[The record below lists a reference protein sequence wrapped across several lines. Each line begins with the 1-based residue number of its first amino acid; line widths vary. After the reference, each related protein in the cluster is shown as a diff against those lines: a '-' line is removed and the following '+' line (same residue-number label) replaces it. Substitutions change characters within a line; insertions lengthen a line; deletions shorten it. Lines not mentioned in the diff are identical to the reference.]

1 MVSTTDDDPDSPVQ
15 PLNNAPF
22 AAWENV
28 DDADVEIDQIE
39 LNIDLTKLFEFRPRN
54 GHGTGSGFDDN
65 CSLQTMAT
73 GTTQLTTILGSFTD
87 PVMLEEA
94 DDDDQSSKAGSQDVV
109 LPVDA
114 IMTSSAS
121 ISELTHD
128 ALQPVPPVADQPS
141 VSSAPA
147 ALSTEPT
154 SVLNP
159 AASAASVR
167 QTGVSEMNE

>member
-1 MVSTTDDDPDSPVQ
+1 
-15 PLNNAPF
+15 
-22 AAWENV
+22 
-28 DDADVEIDQIE
+28 
-39 LNIDLTKLFEFRPRN
+39 
-54 GHGTGSGFDDN
+54 
-65 CSLQTMAT
+65 MAT
-73 GTTQLTTILGSFTD
+73 GTTQLTTVLGSFTD

-94 DDDDQSSKAGSQDVV
+94 ADDDQSSTAGSQDVV
-109 LPVDA
+109 LPVDE

-121 ISELTHD
+121 ISELTHA
-128 ALQPVPPVADQPS
+128 ALQPVPPVADPPS

-147 ALSTEPT
+147 AISTEPT